1 MAGLLVVAKNI
12 KKGCLTH
19 QHLVTKNHLLRTK
32 EININQIS
40 FCKDYVNIATEIAS
54 YYHNLMTMSVPQ
66 RAEKIIENQKDMNN
80 LFIEKLKDEMTGQNV
95 DIFV

>member
-1 MAGLLVVAKNI
+1 
-12 KKGCLTH
+12 
-19 QHLVTKNHLLRTK
+19 
-32 EININQIS
+32 
-40 FCKDYVNIATEIAS
+40 
-54 YYHNLMTMSVPQ
+54 MTMSVPQ